1 MNKSSKFARPQGREP
16 TPTEIEQVIGKAETR
31 DEPAGVAP
39 EAEVRFT
46 LVLPSAMAD
55 RVDVARK
62 AAGGM
67 ARLAWIRLAIA
78 EKLGRDGA

>member
-1 MNKSSKFARPQGREP
+1 MNKPSKFVRPQREP
-16 TPTEIEQVIGKAETR
+16 TPTEIEQVIGKAEAR
-31 DEPAGVAP
+31 DEPAAI

-46 LVLPSAMAD
+46 LVLPPSMAD
-55 RVDVARK
+55 RVNTARK

-78 EKLGRDGA
+78 EKLSREGI